1 MGVFDSIKNAI
12 WGRKDEP
19 ALKGAARASL
29 APTPVAAPAPV
40 STPPT
45 ESVAA
50 STTAAPPPAA
60 SPAPAA
66 PPPTKAPPT
75 GSVDVAAIL
84 EAAVKAKRQKL
95 DWRKSIVDLMKA
107 LDLDSSLANRRAL
120 AAELSYSGDTKD
132 TAKMNIWLHKALMQK
147 LAENGG
153 KVPAELTD

>member
-19 ALKGAARASL
+19 ALKGVARASL

-40 STPPT
+40 STPRT

-66 PPPTKAPPT
+66 PPPTKAPTT